1 MSDDMWSWIS
11 SHSNPFFARLVIQF
25 DSEVR
30 IQKRVSSTFTTTEPF
45 SSQTFRENLSFLEVE
60 DDCMECIRE
69 EREFSTWGEK
79 KRKEMKKEKNEKL
92 CVGGKL
98 LTFVELLEI
107 QLDLFFEPLLCCSR
121 DQIPLHLSPVHWT
134 PSRPIKFNLKETWDP
149 EPRPKR
155 LFWNFYRLGSS
166 DSLTG
171 VLDTLLCELPQ
182 VLTNGGGCTEEK
194 RRERLAKGGGGE

>member
-79 KRKEMKKEKNEKL
+79 KRKEMKKRRMKSYVL
-92 CVGGKL
+92 GKIVDFCW
-98 LTFVELLEI
+98 TPRNPTRS
-107 QLDLFFEPLLCCSR
+107 FFEPLLCCSR

-182 VLTNGGGCTEEK
+182 VLTNGAAVRK
-194 RRERLAKGGGGE
+194 RRGEKD